1 MDVNKLEEVY
11 QYDPHKWNRFP
22 EVEPPE
28 GVWMRVEWRAGV
40 ELRRAVAHY
49 VPWGDGDEFVWVDRG
64 LIKNVER
71 FRPWVGPEENVE

>member
-1 MDVNKLEEVY
+1 MDVNKLEGAY

-28 GVWMRVEWRAGV
+28 GVWMRVEWREGV

-49 VPWGDGDEFVWVDRG
+49 VTWGDGDEFAWVDRG